1 LSDSNHQAGST
12 TQPPGVKPGP
22 LSGVSVVD
30 LTQMLLGSY
39 ATQVL
44 ADLGADVIK
53 VEPATGDG
61 RRTIG
66 PSRHAGM
73 TSQFLHMNRGK
84 RSIVV
89 DLKRPQ
95 GRDVVL
101 TLYRRA
107 DVPVH
112 NSRREAM
119 SRLGLSYDDLRA
131 RSQTSSTVRRSGS
144 ANPAPMRRSLH
155 MTT

>member
-1 LSDSNHQAGST
+1 
-12 TQPPGVKPGP
+12 
-22 LSGVSVVD
+22 
-30 LTQMLLGSY
+30 MLLGPY

-44 ADLGADVIK
+44 ADFGADVIK
-53 VEPATGDG
+53 IEPKTGDG

-66 PSRHAGM
+66 PSRNPGM

-89 DLKRPQ
+89 DLKHPQ

-101 TLYRRA
+101 RLCANA
-107 DVPVH
+107 DVLVH

-119 SRLGLSYDDLRA
+119 SRLGLSYDDVA
-131 RSQTSSTVRRSGS
+131 RVKSDIVYCAAVGFGEAGPYASQ
-144 ANPAPMRRSLH
+144 PAYDDMIQGPCAVPL
-155 MTT
+155 